1 MKRKLELFKTNITPA
16 QVMKMFMAPKD
27 SKRAW
32 PEYYMYLMAIL
43 EACGG
48 DADYLVLSNIVVQYA
63 SANLGTVLMAKVDIT
78 RGNYLQQ
85 TEELAHFVQSWE
97 LEPARYGNL
106 GKEVVGAVADRAG
119 GADLTLAMNATSAE
133 TDEVQRIQLAPVDS
147 DNESHGMRC
156 CANVETYGR
165 VLRWGIVHNL
175 ITYYKL
181 DKKGFMLTYK
191 AGRRVVAVNSKGRVA
206 FDIDIRRD
214 VLIAGRTRLRALR
227 ALVARQSS
235 IGEEEKKSWTRER
248 PMMRSVGR

>member
-1 MKRKLELFKTNITPA
+1 
-16 QVMKMFMAPKD
+16 
-27 SKRAW
+27 
-32 PEYYMYLMAIL
+32 
-43 EACGG
+43 
-48 DADYLVLSNIVVQYA
+48 
-63 SANLGTVLMAKVDIT
+63 
-78 RGNYLQQ
+78 
-85 TEELAHFVQSWE
+85 
-97 LEPARYGNL
+97 
-106 GKEVVGAVADRAG
+106 
-119 GADLTLAMNATSAE
+119 MNATSAE

-235 IGEEEKKSWTRER
+235 IGEEEKEVVDER
-248 PMMRSVGR
+248 APDDALGRLCGAVKPEVQQIVARFLLKRVLVESITDNEISNSLVATGTT

>member
-1 MKRKLELFKTNITPA
+1 
-16 QVMKMFMAPKD
+16 
-27 SKRAW
+27 
-32 PEYYMYLMAIL
+32 
-43 EACGG
+43 
-48 DADYLVLSNIVVQYA
+48 
-63 SANLGTVLMAKVDIT
+63 
-78 RGNYLQQ
+78 
-85 TEELAHFVQSWE
+85 
-97 LEPARYGNL
+97 
-106 GKEVVGAVADRAG
+106 
-119 GADLTLAMNATSAE
+119 MNATSAE

-235 IGEEEKKSWTRER
+235 IGEEEKEVVDER
-248 PMMRSVGR
+248 APDDALGRAIGRLCGAVKPEVQQIVARFLLKRVLVESITDNEISNSLVATGTT